1 MTRGGLGGQGGGMG
15 KKGGNSQ
22 LLQEATLFIITYS
35 FSTAYYFAFQ
45 AILFQISYFCFC
57 CIG

>member
-35 FSTAYYFAFQ
+35 FSTAYYF
-45 AILFQISYFCFC
+45 CFP
-57 CIG
+57 GHPVSN